1 MYIYLWYIV
10 YRSVGHLENT
20 DVHFILIHTG
30 LRWAPSLILRTLH
43 LLFHFAHSSPTPALD
58 MSFFTTA
65 SIEMN
70 TTEET
75 DFVDMKL
82 QNPIPAGIR
91 LIYYII
97 GVVGIL
103 DNGIVLVVMLSSRQ
117 LRRRSANIIIVNQSL
132 IDGLASFFL
141 IGIAVPY
148 VGIPDQMTCKLWL
161 NRFPLWCLLV
171 SSTYNILC
179 LALDRY
185 LAIKH
190 PLWHKSF
197 ILKRK
202 AKLLLL
208 FPWLFGIGF
217 ESAFAIPT
225 SVVIGD
231 TCLGF
236 ASWPSK
242 SIEVACGMIIL
253 SAAYIVPI
261 ILQVYLYGRV
271 FFVIYHRGK
280 SGLSTSGTDDET
292 TVTQHS
298 SPWWKAQRNALK
310 IAVMVS
316 ICFVGCWTFDQIS
329 FMMYLI
335 NGAKAYD
342 VTFFSYTLTLV
353 VANSCI
359 NPFIYA
365 LQYDAFRCALRKL
378 ICKKDDQEPKSSS
391 SATSNE
397 TTTSQSTA

>member
-1 MYIYLWYIV
+1 
-10 YRSVGHLENT
+10 
-20 DVHFILIHTG
+20 
-30 LRWAPSLILRTLH
+30 
-43 LLFHFAHSSPTPALD
+43 
-58 MSFFTTA
+58 
-65 SIEMN
+65 MN
-70 TTEET
+70 TTEQT
-75 DFVDMKL
+75 DLFVMKL

-97 GVVGIL
+97 GIVGIL
-103 DNGIVLVVMLSSRQ
+103 DNGIVLVVILSSRQ

-141 IGIAVPY
+141 IGITVPY

-161 NRFPLWCLLV
+161 NRLPLWCLLV

-197 ILKRK
+197 ILKKK
-202 AKLLLL
+202 AKLFLL
-208 FPWLFGIGF
+208 FPWLLGIGY
-217 ESAFAIPT
+217 ESAFAIPS
-225 SVVIGD
+225 SVVVVD

-236 ASWPSK
+236 ERWPSK
-242 SIEVACGMIIL
+242 YVEVMCGIIIL
-253 SAAYIVPI
+253 SVAYIVPI

-280 SGLSTSGTDDET
+280 SGLSASITDDEAT
-292 TVTQHS
+292 QVTQNS
-298 SPWWKAQRNALK
+298 SRWWKAQRNALK
-310 IAVMVS
+310 IAVIVS
-316 ICFVGCWTFDQIS
+316 ICFVGCWTIDQIS

-335 NGAKAYD
+335 NGAKDYD
-342 VTFFSYTLTLV
+342 VTFFSYTLILV

-365 LQYDAFRCALRKL
+365 LQYDSFRRAFRKL
-378 ICKKDDQEPKSSS
+378 ICKNDDQEPKSSS
-391 SATSNE
+391 SAPANE
-397 TTTSQSTA
+397 TTKSQSTA